1 MNALDV
7 AQGKPLHKDTKLL
20 AMFKAD
26 GLHTRHLLDR
36 EYTQGHEE
44 SRSNQ
49 GKKKIVE
56 TTALDHYCQPV

>member
-36 EYTQGHEE
+36 EYTQGH
-44 SRSNQ
+44 
-49 GKKKIVE
+49 
-56 TTALDHYCQPV
+56 T